1 MAALLS
7 FLTDVRDVLP
17 HRVFDL
23 VFGGERGITR
33 AIHAL
38 ALRAPFGREKPFPT
52 IFSNQDIVKYLTI
65 LNLLTNG

>member
-7 FLTDVRDVLP
+7 FLTDVRDALP

-23 VFGGERGITR
+23 VFDGERGITR

-38 ALRAPFGREKPFPT
+38 ALRAPFGREKLLPA
-52 IFSNQDIVKYLTI
+52 IFSNQRVLIKSALSSI
-65 LNLLTNG
+65 FL